1 MSTRT
6 CFPKTPVGVEGVEFT
21 FATAGRIVFG
31 PGSLGQLAP
40 WIAENGRR
48 ALIVTGNAVQRTQ
61 PVFDQTESA
70 GVAIDSLRVTSEP
83 TVDFVREGA
92 ERARRSGC
100 QVVIGFGGGSAMDA
114 AKAIAILATNPGDPL
129 EYLEVIG
136 RGRALPKPG
145 LPVAAIP
152 TTAGTGAEVTRNA
165 VLASPAERVKVSLRS
180 AHILPRLALVDP
192 LLTHSM
198 PPDVT
203 AASGLDALTQLI
215 EAFTTHRSNPVSD
228 GHCREGLRRVAA
240 CILSAY
246 RTGDAVSREGMALA
260 SLLSGLGLANSGLGA
275 VHGFAGPIGGRF
287 SAPHGAVCASLL
299 PHAMAV
305 NLRAMEE
312 RLPGCEALQRYR
324 EIAVM
329 LTGRDGAR
337 AMDGIEWISETCEE
351 LKIPRLRSYA
361 AGVETFPDLI
371 EAAEGSSSMQGN
383 PIRLERGEMQE
394 ILTLAL

>member
-1 MSTRT
+1 MI
-6 CFPKTPVGVEGVEFT
+6 PAGVEGVEFT
-21 FATAGRIVFG
+21 FATAGRIIFG
-31 PGSLGQLAP
+31 PGSLGHLAP
-40 WIAENGRR
+40 WVAENGRR
-48 ALIVTGNAVQRTQ
+48 ALIVTGNDVQRSQ

-70 GVAIDSLRVTSEP
+70 GAGIDSLCVTSEP
-83 TVDFVREGA
+83 TVDLVREGA

-100 QVVIGFGGGSAMDA
+100 ELVIGFGGGSAIDG

-129 EYLEVIG
+129 DYLEVIG
-136 RGRALPKPG
+136 RGRALPNPG

-215 EAFTTHRSNPVSD
+215 EAFTTRRTNPVTD
-228 GHCREGLRRVAA
+228 GLCREGLRRVAA
-240 CILSAY
+240 CIHSAY
-246 RTGDAVSREGMALA
+246 HTGDGVSREGMALA
-260 SLLSGLGLANSGLGA
+260 SLLSGLALANSGLGA

-312 RLPGCEALQRYR
+312 RAPGCGALQRYR
-324 EIAVM
+324 EIAEL

-337 AMDGIEWISETCEE
+337 ALDGIEWISETCDE
-351 LKIPRLRSYA
+351 LMIPRLSRYTVTTEA
-361 AGVETFPDLI
+361 FPGLI
-371 EAAEGSSSMQGN
+371 EAAESSSSMRGN
-383 PIRLERGEMQE
+383 PVRLERDEMQE

>member
-1 MSTRT
+1 MTQ
-6 CFPKTPVGVEGVEFT
+6 VGIEGVEFT

-31 PGSLGQLAP
+31 PGSLGHLAP
-40 WIAENGRR
+40 WVAENGRL
-48 ALIVTGNAVQRTQ
+48 ALIVTGNDVQRSQ

-70 GVAIDSLRVTSEP
+70 GAAVDSLCVTSEP
-83 TVDFVREGA
+83 TVDLVREGA
-92 ERARRSGC
+92 ERARRSGYD
-100 QVVIGFGGGSAMDA
+100 VVIGCGGGSVMDA

-129 EYLEVIG
+129 DYLEVIG
-136 RGRALPKPG
+136 GGRALSKPG

-152 TTAGTGAEVTRNA
+152 TTAGSGAEVTRNA

-180 AHILPRLALVDP
+180 AHLLPRLALVDP

-215 EAFTTHRSNPVSD
+215 EAFTTHRTNPVTD
-228 GHCREGLRRVAA
+228 GLCREGLRRGAA

-246 RTGDAVSREGMALA
+246 HTGDAVSREGMSLA

-275 VHGFAGPIGGRF
+275 VHGLAGPIGGRF

-305 NLRAMEE
+305 NLRAMEA
-312 RLPGCEALQRYR
+312 RAPGCEALQRYR
-324 EIAVM
+324 EIAGL
-329 LTGRDGAR
+329 LTGREHAT
-337 AMDGIEWISETCEE
+337 AAEGIEWLAAICDE

-361 AGVETFPDLI
+361 VAVEDFPGLI
-371 EAAEGSSSMQGN
+371 EAAEGSSSMRGN
-383 PIRLERGEMQE
+383 PIRLERDEMQE
-394 ILTLAL
+394 ILELAL